1 MKDKSM
7 TEDNTTE
14 GLPEGEDGFNPIEL
28 LMAASRDRN
37 SKPDTAQ
44 GVADLMD
51 RSFEF
56 ARTNGMSDMGV
67 IEDPE
72 TGVLLNVVC
81 QPGGNISFSLQEQ
94 IDARRPNPRARRGTA
109 TLTALDSFI
118 AHVNRFGDD
127 DSAVFAD
134 ESRSSPS
141 VLAVLDYHRK
151 DTLAV
156 EGEEATGSMT
166 HGEYRHGKHRSRF
179 DFPLSDEWQAW
190 HEGDKTPMNMASF
203 AIFLE
208 NNVLD
213 IAEITK
219 APAGTERFVDQ
230 NGGLGNI
237 ADWQMLTKLAR
248 GLRIDENSTVSEAV
262 TLASGEGELTISNTH
277 DTEVGGVKVKV
288 PTMFFIEIP
297 IFREGVFYRL
307 PVRLRYRKDRGGV
320 TFWYE
325 IWRSDRSFMDA
336 FNEAIDRIRAETPAQ
351 VFYGKPEA

>member
-1 MKDKSM
+1 M
-7 TEDNTTE
+7 TEDTTPDS
-14 GLPEGEDGFNPIEL
+14 LPEGGINPMEM
-28 LMAASRDRN
+28 LMALGQN
-37 SKPDTAQ
+37 NPKPDTAQ

-56 ARTNGMSDMGV
+56 ARSNGMADMGV

-72 TGVLLNVVC
+72 TGVMLNVVR
-81 QPGGNISFSLQEQ
+81 QPGGAISFSLQEQ
-94 IDARRPNPRARRGTA
+94 IDARRPNPRVRRGVA
-109 TLTALDSFI
+109 SLTSLDSFI

-127 DSAVFAD
+127 DSAVFANED
-134 ESRSSPS
+134 RSDPS

-151 DTLAV
+151 DVLKI
-156 EGEEATGSMT
+156 EGDEAAGSMT
-166 HGEYRHGKHRSRF
+166 HGEYRHGKHRSQF
-179 DFPLSDEWQAW
+179 HFPLSDEWKAW
-190 HEGDKTPMNMASF
+190 HASDSTKMNMAEF

-219 APAGTERFVDQ
+219 APAGTERFVEQ
-230 NGGLGNI
+230 NGGIGNV
-237 ADWQMLTKLAR
+237 ADWQALTKLAR

-262 TLASGEGELTISNTH
+262 TLNSGEGELTISNTH

-320 TFWYE
+320 AFWYE

-336 FNEAIDRIRAETPAQ
+336 FNEAIERIRSETPAQ

>member
-1 MKDKSM
+1 M
-7 TEDNTTE
+7 TEDNTSDS
-14 GLPEGEDGFNPIEL
+14 LPEGINPVEM
-28 LMAASRDRN
+28 LMAMTGN
-37 SKPDTAQ
+37 NPKPDTAQ
-44 GVADLMD
+44 GVADLMEQAFD
-51 RSFEF
+51 F
-56 ARTNGMSDMGV
+56 ARSNGEASIGMIVD
-67 IEDPE
+67 DE
-72 TGVLLNVVC
+72 TGVSIHMALK
-81 QPGGNISFSLQEQ
+81 PGGEISYSPQEK
-94 IDARRPNPRARRGTA
+94 IDERRPNPRNRRGVA
-109 TLTALDSFI
+109 SLTSLDSFI
-118 AHVNRFGDD
+118 AHVNRFGDG
-127 DSAVFAD
+127 DSAVFANED
-134 ESRSSPS
+134 RSDPS

-151 DTLAV
+151 DVLSV
-156 EGEEATGSMT
+156 EGDEAEGSMT
-166 HGEYRHGKHRSRF
+166 HGEYRHGKHRSQF
-179 DFPLSDEWQAW
+179 HFPLSDEWKAW
-190 HEGDKTPMNMASF
+190 HASDSTKMNMAEF

-213 IAEITK
+213 IAEIAK

-230 NGGLGNI
+230 NGGLGNV

-320 TFWYE
+320 AFWYE